1 MKKIILEI
9 IASAVCLTWAGPI
22 FAQNADVTFF
32 VIGKHANFSQDASGQ
47 RQSIDYSFF
56 SEVFLT
62 NDGDASQATLMLP
75 TGELIDFKDMRDADD
90 GSRDNILLV
99 SGADRFTKL
108 ADLQDRYPDGNF
120 TVSFRTPSGDVD
132 SVVLKFD
139 NRGLPT
145 PPKVS
150 ISQDNTAECSRL
162 MPGVDATVSWGSFDG
177 GKTDPNGILDD
188 LIFVI
193 LTDADGNR
201 VDHSGRPFEGKPYLT
216 FATDTHVI
224 NGAALKPDQTYT
236 LSVEHAI
243 LDDTTRFDSVPAFTT
258 RASTTKVEISTFGA
272 NSEQTICATQS
283 NIPSLDSQVTMLYYK
298 DFDSAVHFYGS
309 TLGLEMEFDWPW
321 IKFFKTGPSSSVGIV
336 AEGEGAWHKAQETN
350 AVMLSLV
357 TSEVDAWHDRV
368 KDRDDVIFLKAISD
382 GGGIR
387 SFLLQDPGGYTVEFF
402 EWL

>member
-1 MKKIILEI
+1 MACAAPVL
-9 IASAVCLTWAGPI
+9 
-22 FAQNADVTFF
+22 AQNADVTFF
-32 VIGKHANFSQDASGQ
+32 VIGKHANFSQDASGE

-62 NDGDASQATLMLP
+62 ADGDASNAVLTLP
-75 TGELIDFKDMRDADD
+75 TGEHIDFRDMRSVDD

-108 ADLQDRYPDGNF
+108 ADLQARYPDGKF
-120 TVSFRTPSGDVD
+120 TVSFSTPSGNVD
-132 SVVLKFD
+132 AVVLEFD

-150 ISQDNTAECSRL
+150 IAQDGVSNCIEL
-162 MPGVDATVSWGSFDG
+162 MPGVDAAVSWGAFEG
-177 GKTDPNGILDD
+177 GRADPNGILDD

-193 LTDADGNR
+193 LTDAEGNR
-201 VDHSGRPFEGKPYLT
+201 VNHSGRPFEGKPYLT
-216 FATDTHVI
+216 FATETYTID
-224 NGAALKPDQTYT
+224 GAALQPGQTYV

-258 RASTTKVEISTFGA
+258 RASTTKIDIATFGDA
-272 NSEQTICATQS
+272 SERTSCSVRQD
-283 NIPSLDSQVTMLYYK
+283 IPSLDSQVTMLYYK
-298 DFDSAVHFYGS
+298 NFDDAVHFYGS

-357 TSEVDAWHDRV
+357 TSEVDAWNDRL
-368 KDRDDVIFLKAISD
+368 KDRDDVTFLKEIGD

-387 SFLLQDPGGYTVEFF
+387 SFMLQDPGGYTVEFF